1 MKTNQ
6 LSLTKLFEH
15 IKGMLLYHDHGYGI
29 LALLGTALLL
39 AFLIGIPYTE
49 TPALFVAG
57 EIADQTV
64 VAKRDF
70 LVEDEEGTKNRRD
83 QIRAIQP
90 LVFNYN
96 REVATHVRENILNL
110 LHTINTCSIYHD
122 INGLEKIQKQFNSTY
137 STAVTLDEFKTLTTA
152 KAQDFA
158 FETLLPWIDSRLS
171 DGILADSRILYNT
184 PNSILIRDSQT
195 LLERLRPT
203 GTGLIDLPSLTVAM
217 GNQIRSNMDISE
229 DTKQAL
235 LKIFPH
241 FLAPTLS
248 LNQEATNEK
257 TQAVLDTIKPIYF
270 QIHKGEIIIREGEVV
285 TREAQLKMQA
295 IFNSASTNFNF
306 HKSGGT
312 FLLSLIILLGLFM
325 TPSGQKGRILHT
337 KDQIFIAIIL
347 SLVGLSAGGLALI
360 TKTFSS
366 EISLSLLAYAFPI
379 SGFAGL
385 AVLIFAARRYCVIGF
400 LAAFYSSLFFQGDVS
415 LFLFYFTSSM
425 VNTWLILRSQ
435 SRQDVV
441 WSVVPL
447 FIALL
452 LCGFSSALIMGL
464 NTTQYLTLSYLLAAN
479 AILSIVILFTLSP
492 ILEMMFGYTTR
503 FRLMELMNLD
513 HPLLQKLMMETPGT
527 YHHSLVVSNLVET
540 GAKAIGANSLL
551 AKVGALYHDIG
562 KLGHPHYFI
571 ENQFDG
577 INPHDK
583 LSPRMSCLII
593 FPHVKYGLELA
604 ELHKLGKEI
613 TDMICQHHGTRM
625 PMYFYNKSVKLGEN
639 PKEADFRYAGPR
651 PQTKEAA
658 ILMMADTLEAAI
670 RSLPDPSSARIST
683 TVETLVK
690 NIYAEGQFDEADLTF
705 KDLNKLIDGFTRMLI
720 ALNHQRINYQNIKVG
735 DPNTKGNEPAPAKD
749 EEQKDKNPEAKEKK
763 AEVKTDV
770 KTDIKADSKTETK
783 KIQADKINN
792 TNDEKQV

>member
-1 MKTNQ
+1 MTKDNQ
-6 LSLTKLFEH
+6 LSLSKLFAH
-15 IKGMLLYHDHGYGI
+15 IKGMFLYHDHGYGMAA
-29 LALLGTALLL
+29 LAATALLMAL
-39 AFLIGIPYTE
+39 LIGMPSTE
-49 TPALFVAG
+49 NPALFVAG
-57 EIADQTV
+57 EIADKTV

-70 LVEDEEGTKNRRD
+70 LVEDEEGTKLRRD
-83 QIRAIQP
+83 KIRAVQP

-110 LHTINTCSIYHD
+110 LHTINTFSIYND
-122 INGLEKIQKQFNSTY
+122 VEGLEKIQKQFNSTY
-137 STAVTLDEFKTLTTA
+137 NTAITLEEFKALATA

-158 FETLLPWIDSRLS
+158 FDSLLPWIDSRLS

-184 PNSILIRDSQT
+184 PNSILILDSQT
-195 LLERLRPT
+195 LMEHLRPT
-203 GTGLIDLPSLTVAM
+203 GSGLIDLPSLTVAM
-217 GNQIRSNMDISE
+217 GNQIRANMDISE
-229 DTKQAL
+229 DSKQAL

-257 TQAVLDTIKPIYF
+257 TKAVLDTIKPIYL
-270 QIHKGEIIIREGEVV
+270 QVHKGEIIVREGEIV
-285 TREAQLKMQA
+285 TRDAQLKMQA

-306 HKSGGT
+306 HKASGT
-312 FLLSLIILLGLFM
+312 FLLSLIMLLGLFM
-325 TPSGQKGRILHT
+325 TPSGQKGRILHS
-337 KDQIFIAIIL
+337 KDQIFIALIL
-347 SLVGLSAGGLALI
+347 AIVGLGAGSLALV
-360 TKTFSS
+360 TKSLSS
-366 EISLSLLAYAFPI
+366 EISLSLLAYAFPV

-400 LAAFYSSLFFQGDVS
+400 LVSFYSSLLFQGDVA

-425 VNTWLILRSQ
+425 INTWLILRSQ

-441 WSVVPL
+441 WSVLPL

-452 LCGFSSALIMGL
+452 ISGFSSALIMGL
-464 NTTQYLTLSYLLAAN
+464 NPAQYLTLCYLLAIN

-513 HPLLQKLMMETPGT
+513 HPLLQRLMMETPGT

-540 GAKAIGANSLL
+540 GAKVIGANSLL

-571 ENQFDG
+571 ENQFG
-577 INPHDK
+577 GNNPHDK

-593 FPHVKYGLELA
+593 FSHVKYGLELA

-625 PMYFYNKSVKLGEN
+625 PMYFYNKAIKLGEN

-658 ILMMADTLEAAI
+658 ILMMADTLEAAV
-670 RSLPDPSSARIST
+670 RSLPDPSSARISS
-683 TVETLVK
+683 TVETLIK

-705 KDLNKLIDGFTRMLI
+705 KDLSKLIDGFTRMLI
-720 ALNHQRINYQNIKVG
+720 ALNHQRINYQNIKV
-735 DPNTKGNEPAPAKD
+735 NESSAAKED
-749 EEQKDKNPEAKEKK
+749 EQKEKNSEPKDK
-763 AEVKTDV
+763 
-770 KTDIKADSKTETK
+770 KTEQKEDMPKT
-783 KIQADKINN
+783 QED
-792 TNDEKQV
+792 THSHEEK

>member
-1 MKTNQ
+1 MTKDNQ
-6 LSLTKLFEH
+6 LSLGKLFVH
-15 IKGMLLYHDHGYGI
+15 IKGMLLYHDHGYGT
-29 LALLGTALLL
+29 LALLFTALLL

-49 TPALFVAG
+49 NPALFVAG

-70 LVEDEEGTKNRRD
+70 LVEDEEGTKLRRD
-83 QIRAIQP
+83 KIRAIQP

-110 LHTINTCSIYHD
+110 LHTINTFSIYND
-122 INGLEKIQKQFNSTY
+122 VDGLEKIQKQFNSTY
-137 STAVTLDEFKTLTTA
+137 NTAITLGEFKALASA
-152 KAQDFA
+152 KTQDFA
-158 FETLLPWIDSRLS
+158 FDNLLPWIDSRLS

-195 LLERLRPT
+195 LMERLRPT

-217 GNQIRSNMDISE
+217 GNQIRANMEISE
-229 DTKQAL
+229 DSKQAL

-270 QIHKGEIIIREGEVV
+270 QIHKGEIIVREGEVV
-285 TREAQLKMQA
+285 TRDAQLKMQA
-295 IFNSASTNFNF
+295 IFNSASANFNF
-306 HKSGGT
+306 HKAGGT

-325 TPSGQKGRILHT
+325 TPSGQRGRILHT
-337 KDQIFIAIIL
+337 KDQIFIAL
-347 SLVGLSAGGLALI
+347 TLALVGLGACGLAFA
-360 TKTFSS
+360 TKSLS
-366 EISLSLLAYAFPI
+366 AAIPLSLLAYAFPV

-400 LAAFYSSLFFQGDVS
+400 LVSFYTSLFFQGDVA
-415 LFLFYFTSSM
+415 LFLFYFINSM
-425 VNTWLILRSQ
+425 MNTWLILRSQ

-441 WSVVPL
+441 WSVLPL

-452 LCGFSSALIMGL
+452 VSGFSSALITGL
-464 NTTQYLTLSYLLAAN
+464 NSAQYLTLCYLLAAN
-479 AILSIVILFTLSP
+479 AILSIIILFTLSP

-513 HPLLQKLMMETPGT
+513 HPLLQRLMMETPGT

-593 FPHVKYGLELA
+593 FSHVKYGLELA
-604 ELHKLGKEI
+604 EIHKLGKEI

-625 PMYFYNKSVKLGEN
+625 PMYFYNKAVKQGEN

-658 ILMMADTLEAAI
+658 ILMMADTLEAAV
-670 RSLPDPSSARIST
+670 RSLPDPSSARISS
-683 TVETLVK
+683 TVETLIK

-705 KDLNKLIDGFTRMLI
+705 KDLSKLIDGFTRMLI
-720 ALNHQRINYQNIKVG
+720 ALNHQRINYQSIKVN
-735 DPNTKGNEPAPAKD
+735 DPNTAKEEP
-749 EEQKDKNPEAKEKK
+749 KNPEPKEK
-763 AEVKTDV
+763 
-770 KTDIKADSKTETK
+770 ITEQNEDNQKNQVT
-783 KIQADKINN
+783 ANN
-792 TNDEKQV
+792 HSHEEK

>member
-1 MKTNQ
+1 MMKDNQ
-6 LSLTKLFEH
+6 LSLSKLFAH
-15 IKGMLLYHDHGYGI
+15 IKGMLLYHDHSYGMAA
-29 LALLGTALLL
+29 LAATALLL
-39 AFLIGIPYTE
+39 AFLIGMPHTE
-49 TPALFVAG
+49 NPALFVAG
-57 EIADQTV
+57 EIADKTV

-70 LVEDEEGTKNRRD
+70 LVEDEEGTKLRRD
-83 QIRAIQP
+83 KIRALQP

-110 LHTINTCSIYHD
+110 LHTINTFSIYHD
-122 INGLEKIQKQFNSTY
+122 EEGLEKVQKQFNSTY
-137 STAVTLDEFKTLTTA
+137 NTTVTLDEFKALATA

-158 FETLLPWIDSRLS
+158 FDRLLPWIDSRLS
-171 DGILADSRILYNT
+171 EGILADSRILYNT
-184 PNSILIRDSQT
+184 PNSILILDSQT
-195 LLERLRPT
+195 FMEHLRPT

-217 GNQIRSNMDISE
+217 GNQIRANMDISE
-229 DTKQAL
+229 DSKQAL

-257 TQAVLDTIKPIYF
+257 TKAVLDTIKPIYL
-270 QIHKGEIIIREGEVV
+270 QVHKGEIIAREGEIV
-285 TREAQLKMQA
+285 TRDAQIKMQA
-295 IFNSASTNFNF
+295 IFNSASTNFNY
-306 HKSGGT
+306 HKAAGT
-312 FLLSLIILLGLFM
+312 FLLSLIMLLGLFM
-325 TPSGQKGRILHT
+325 TPSGQKGRVLHD
-337 KDQIFIAIIL
+337 KDQIFIAL
-347 SLVGLSAGGLALI
+347 SLALVGLGAGCLALV
-360 TKTFSS
+360 TKNLSS
-366 EISLSLLAYAFPI
+366 EISLSLLAYAFPVP
-379 SGFAGL
+379 GFAGL

-400 LAAFYSSLFFQGDVS
+400 LVSFYTSLLFQGDVP

-425 VNTWLILRSQ
+425 INTWLILRSQ

-441 WSVVPL
+441 WSVLPL

-452 LCGFSSALIMGL
+452 IAGFSSALIMGL
-464 NTTQYLTLSYLLAAN
+464 TPAQYLTLCYLLAAN

-513 HPLLQKLMMETPGT
+513 HPLLQRLMMETPGT

-540 GAKAIGANSLL
+540 GAKVIGANSLL

-571 ENQFDG
+571 ENQFGG

-593 FPHVKYGLELA
+593 FSHVKYGLELA

-625 PMYFYNKSVKLGEN
+625 PMYFYNKSIKLGEN

-658 ILMMADTLEAAI
+658 ILMMADTLEAAV
-670 RSLPDPSSARIST
+670 RSLPDPSSARISS
-683 TVETLVK
+683 TVETLIK

-705 KDLNKLIDGFTRMLI
+705 KDLSKLIDGFTRMLI
-720 ALNHQRINYQNIKVG
+720 ALNHQRINYQNIKVN
-735 DPNTKGNEPAPAKD
+735 DNNTAKE
-749 EEQKDKNPEAKEKK
+749 EEQKEKK
-763 AEVKTDV
+763 TEQKEDTL
-770 KTDIKADSKTETK
+770 KNQDISHSHE
-783 KIQADKINN
+783 
-792 TNDEKQV
+792 EK

>member
-1 MKTNQ
+1 MTKDNQ
-6 LSLTKLFEH
+6 LSLGKLFVH
-15 IKGMLLYHDHGYGI
+15 IKGMLLYHDHGYGT
-29 LALLGTALLL
+29 LALLFTALLL

-49 TPALFVAG
+49 NPALFVAG

-70 LVEDEEGTKNRRD
+70 LVEDEEGTKLRRD
-83 QIRAIQP
+83 KIRAIQP

-110 LHTINTCSIYHD
+110 LHTINTFSIYND
-122 INGLEKIQKQFNSTY
+122 VDGLEKIQKQFNSTY
-137 STAVTLDEFKTLTTA
+137 NTAITLGEFKALASA
-152 KAQDFA
+152 KTQDFA
-158 FETLLPWIDSRLS
+158 FDSLLPWIDSRLS

-195 LLERLRPT
+195 LMERLRPT

-217 GNQIRSNMDISE
+217 GNQIRANMEISE
-229 DTKQAL
+229 DSKQAL

-270 QIHKGEIIIREGEVV
+270 QIHKGEIIVHEGEVV
-285 TREAQLKMQA
+285 TRDAQLKMQA
-295 IFNSASTNFNF
+295 IFNSASANFNF
-306 HKSGGT
+306 HKTGGT

-325 TPSGQKGRILHT
+325 TPSGQRGRILHT
-337 KDQIFIAIIL
+337 RDQIFIAL
-347 SLVGLSAGGLALI
+347 TLALVGLGAGGLAFAARSLSAAI
-360 TKTFSS
+360 P
-366 EISLSLLAYAFPI
+366 LSLLAYAFPV

-400 LAAFYSSLFFQGDVS
+400 LVSFYTGLFFQGDVA
-415 LFLFYFTSSM
+415 LFLFYFINSM
-425 VNTWLILRSQ
+425 MNTWLILRSQ

-441 WSVVPL
+441 WSVLPL

-452 LCGFSSALIMGL
+452 VSGFSSALITGL
-464 NTTQYLTLSYLLAAN
+464 NSAQYLTLCYLLAAN

-513 HPLLQKLMMETPGT
+513 HPLLQRLMMETPGT

-593 FPHVKYGLELA
+593 FSHVKYGLELA
-604 ELHKLGKEI
+604 EIHKLGKEI

-625 PMYFYNKSVKLGEN
+625 PMYFYNKAVKQGEN

-658 ILMMADTLEAAI
+658 ILMMADTLEAAV
-670 RSLPDPSSARIST
+670 RSLPDPSSARISS
-683 TVETLVK
+683 TVETLIK

-705 KDLNKLIDGFTRMLI
+705 KDLSKLIDGFTRMLI
-720 ALNHQRINYQNIKVG
+720 ALNHQRINYQNIKVN
-735 DPNTKGNEPAPAKD
+735 DPNTAKEEEP
-749 EEQKDKNPEAKEKK
+749 KNPEQKEK
-763 AEVKTDV
+763 
-770 KTDIKADSKTETK
+770 ITEQNEDNQKNQVT
-783 KIQADKINN
+783 ANN
-792 TNDEKQV
+792 HSHEEK

>member
-1 MKTNQ
+1 MKDNQ
-6 LSLTKLFEH
+6 LSLSKLFAH
-15 IKGMLLYHDHGYGI
+15 IKGMLLYHDHDYGI
-29 LALLGTALLL
+29 LALIFTALLL

-49 TPALFVAG
+49 NPALFVAG

-70 LVEDEEGTKNRRD
+70 LVEDEEGTKLRRD
-83 QIRAIQP
+83 KIRAIQP

-110 LHTINTCSIYHD
+110 LHTINTFSIYHD
-122 INGLEKIQKQFNSTY
+122 IEGLEKIQKQFNSTY
-137 STAVTLDEFKTLTTA
+137 NTAITLNEFKTLASA
-152 KAQDFA
+152 KTQDFA
-158 FETLLPWIDSRLS
+158 FDTLLPWLDSRLS

-195 LLERLRPT
+195 LMERLRPT

-217 GNQIRSNMDISE
+217 GNQIRANMEISE
-229 DTKQAL
+229 DSKQAL

-270 QIHKGEIIIREGEVV
+270 QIHKGEIIVREGEVV
-285 TREAQLKMQA
+285 TRDAQLKMQA
-295 IFNSASTNFNF
+295 IFNSASANFNF
-306 HKSGGT
+306 HKTSGT
-312 FLLSLIILLGLFM
+312 FLLSIILLLGLFM
-325 TPSGQKGRILHT
+325 TPSGQRGRILHT

-347 SLVGLSAGGLALI
+347 AFVGLGAGCLALAA
-360 TKTFSS
+360 KSFSAA
-366 EISLSLLAYAFPI
+366 IPLSLLAYAFPV

-400 LAAFYSSLFFQGDVS
+400 LVSFYTSLFFQGDVA
-415 LFLFYFTSSM
+415 LFLFYFITSM
-425 VNTWLILRSQ
+425 MNTWLILRSQ

-441 WSVVPL
+441 WSVIPL

-452 LCGFSSALIMGL
+452 ISGFSSALIMGL
-464 NTTQYLTLSYLLAAN
+464 NSTQYLTLCYLLAAN
-479 AILSIVILFTLSP
+479 AILSIIILFSLSP

-513 HPLLQKLMMETPGT
+513 HPLLQRLMMETPGT

-540 GAKAIGANSLL
+540 GAKVIGANSLL

-593 FPHVKYGLELA
+593 FSHVKYGLELA
-604 ELHKLGKEI
+604 EIHKLGKEI

-625 PMYFYNKSVKLGEN
+625 PMYFYNKSVKMGEN

-658 ILMMADTLEAAI
+658 ILMMADTLEAAV
-670 RSLPDPSSARIST
+670 RSLPDPSSARISS
-683 TVETLVK
+683 TVETLIK

-705 KDLNKLIDGFTRMLI
+705 KDLSKLIEGFTRMLI
-720 ALNHQRINYQNIKVG
+720 ALNHQRINYQNVKVN
-735 DPNTKGNEPAPAKD
+735 DPNMTKETVKE
-749 EEQKDKNPEAKEKK
+749 EEQKEKK
-763 AEVKTDV
+763 TELKENNQ
-770 KTDIKADSKTETK
+770 KNQSDIHSHE
-783 KIQADKINN
+783 
-792 TNDEKQV
+792 EK

>member
-1 MKTNQ
+1 MKDNQ
-6 LSLTKLFEH
+6 LSLSKLFAH
-15 IKGMLLYHDHGYGI
+15 IKGMLLYHDHDYGI
-29 LALLGTALLL
+29 LALIFTALLL

-49 TPALFVAG
+49 NPALFVAG

-70 LVEDEEGTKNRRD
+70 LVEDEEGTKLRRD
-83 QIRAIQP
+83 KIRAIQP

-110 LHTINTCSIYHD
+110 LHTINTFSIYHD
-122 INGLEKIQKQFNSTY
+122 IEGLEKIQKQFNSTY
-137 STAVTLDEFKTLTTA
+137 NTAITLNEFKTLASA
-152 KAQDFA
+152 KTQDFA
-158 FETLLPWIDSRLS
+158 FDTLLPWLDSRLS

-195 LLERLRPT
+195 LMERLRPT

-217 GNQIRSNMDISE
+217 GNQIRANMEISE
-229 DTKQAL
+229 DSKQAL

-270 QIHKGEIIIREGEVV
+270 QIHKGEIIVREGEVV
-285 TREAQLKMQA
+285 TRDAQLKMQA
-295 IFNSASTNFNF
+295 IFNSASANFNF
-306 HKSGGT
+306 HKTSGT
-312 FLLSLIILLGLFM
+312 FLLSIILLLGLFM
-325 TPSGQKGRILHT
+325 TPSGQRGRILHT

-347 SLVGLSAGGLALI
+347 AFVGLGAGCLALAA
-360 TKTFSS
+360 KSFSAA
-366 EISLSLLAYAFPI
+366 IPLSLLAYAFPV

-385 AVLIFAARRYCVIGF
+385 AVLIFSARRYCVIGF
-400 LAAFYSSLFFQGDVS
+400 LVSFYTSLFFQGDVA
-415 LFLFYFTSSM
+415 LFLFYFITSM
-425 VNTWLILRSQ
+425 MNTWLILRSQ

-441 WSVVPL
+441 WSVIPL

-452 LCGFSSALIMGL
+452 ISGFSSALIMGL
-464 NTTQYLTLSYLLAAN
+464 NSTQYLTLCYLLAAN
-479 AILSIVILFTLSP
+479 AILSIIILFSLSP

-513 HPLLQKLMMETPGT
+513 HPLLQRLMMETPGT

-540 GAKAIGANSLL
+540 GAKVIGANSLL

-593 FPHVKYGLELA
+593 FSHVKYGLELA
-604 ELHKLGKEI
+604 EIHKLGKEI

-625 PMYFYNKSVKLGEN
+625 PMYFYNKSVKMGEN

-658 ILMMADTLEAAI
+658 ILMMADTLEAAV
-670 RSLPDPSSARIST
+670 RSLPDPSSARISS
-683 TVETLVK
+683 TVETLIK

-705 KDLNKLIDGFTRMLI
+705 KDLSKLIEGFTRMLI
-720 ALNHQRINYQNIKVG
+720 ALNHQRINYQNVKVN
-735 DPNTKGNEPAPAKD
+735 DPNMTKETVKE
-749 EEQKDKNPEAKEKK
+749 EEQKEKK
-763 AEVKTDV
+763 TELKENNQ
-770 KTDIKADSKTETK
+770 KNQSDIHSHE
-783 KIQADKINN
+783 
-792 TNDEKQV
+792 EK

>member
-1 MKTNQ
+1 MMKDNQ
-6 LSLTKLFEH
+6 LSLSKLFAH
-15 IKGMLLYHDHGYGI
+15 IKGMLLYHDHGYGT
-29 LALLGTALLL
+29 LALISTALLL

-49 TPALFVAG
+49 NTALFVAG

-70 LVEDEEGTKNRRD
+70 LVEDEEGTKVRRD
-83 QIRAIQP
+83 KIRAIQP

-110 LHTINTCSIYHD
+110 LHTINTYSIYND
-122 INGLEKIQKQFNSTY
+122 IDGLEKIQKQFNSSY
-137 STAVTLDEFKTLTTA
+137 NTAIALSEFKALASA
-152 KAQDFA
+152 KTQDFA
-158 FETLLPWIDSRLS
+158 FDSLLPWIDSRLS

-195 LLERLRPT
+195 LMERLRPT

-217 GNQIRSNMDISE
+217 GNQIRANMEISE
-229 DTKQAL
+229 DSKQAL

-257 TQAVLDTIKPIYF
+257 TQAALDTIKPIYF
-270 QIHKGEIIIREGEVV
+270 QIHKGEIIVREGEVV
-285 TREAQLKMQA
+285 TRDAQLKMQA
-295 IFNSASTNFNF
+295 IFNSASANFNF
-306 HKSGGT
+306 HKAGGT

-325 TPSGQKGRILHT
+325 TPSGQRGRILHT
-337 KDQIFIAIIL
+337 KDQIFIALIL
-347 SLVGLSAGGLALI
+347 TLVGLGAGCLAFATKSLSAAI
-360 TKTFSS
+360 P
-366 EISLSLLAYAFPI
+366 LSLLAYAFPV

-400 LAAFYSSLFFQGDVS
+400 LVSFYTSLFFQGDVA
-415 LFLFYFTSSM
+415 LFLFYFTNSM
-425 VNTWLILRSQ
+425 MNTWLILRSQ

-441 WSVVPL
+441 WSVIPL

-452 LCGFSSALIMGL
+452 ITGFSSALIMGL
-464 NTTQYLTLSYLLAAN
+464 NSTQYLTLCYLLAAN
-479 AILSIVILFTLSP
+479 AILSIIILFTLSP

-513 HPLLQKLMMETPGT
+513 HPLLQRLMMETPGT

-593 FPHVKYGLELA
+593 FSHVKYGLELA
-604 ELHKLGKEI
+604 EIHKLGKEI

-625 PMYFYNKSVKLGEN
+625 PMYFYNKALKQGEN

-658 ILMMADTLEAAI
+658 ILMMADTLEAAV
-670 RSLPDPSSARIST
+670 RSLPDPSSARISS
-683 TVETLVK
+683 TVETLIK

-705 KDLNKLIDGFTRMLI
+705 KDLSKLIDGFTRMLI
-720 ALNHQRINYQNIKVG
+720 ALNHQRINYQNVKVN
-735 DPNTKGNEPAPAKD
+735 DPGMAKEPAKE
-749 EEQKDKNPEAKEKK
+749 EEQKNPEQKEKK
-763 AEVKTDV
+763 EKEDSQKNQTD
-770 KTDIKADSKTETK
+770 TPSPDTHSY
-783 KIQADKINN
+783 
-792 TNDEKQV
+792 EK

>member
-1 MKTNQ
+1 MTKDNQ
-6 LSLTKLFEH
+6 LSLSKLFAH
-15 IKGMLLYHDHGYGI
+15 IKGMLLYHDHGYGMAA
-29 LALLGTALLL
+29 LAATALLL
-39 AFLIGIPYTE
+39 AFLIGMPSTE
-49 TPALFVAG
+49 NPALFVAG
-57 EIADQTV
+57 EIADKTV
-64 VAKRDF
+64 IAKRDF
-70 LVEDEEGTKNRRD
+70 LVEDEEGTKLRRD
-83 QIRAIQP
+83 KIRAIQP

-110 LHTINTCSIYHD
+110 LHTINTFSIYHD
-122 INGLEKIQKQFNSTY
+122 IDGLEKIQKQFNSTY
-137 STAVTLDEFKTLTTA
+137 NTAITLEEFKALAAA
-152 KAQDFA
+152 KTQDFA
-158 FETLLPWIDSRLS
+158 FDNLLPWIDSRLS

-184 PNSILIRDSQT
+184 PNSILILDSQT
-195 LLERLRPT
+195 FMEHLRPT

-217 GNQIRSNMDISE
+217 GNQIRANMDISE
-229 DTKQAL
+229 DSKQAL

-257 TQAVLDTIKPIYF
+257 TKAVLDTIKPIYL
-270 QIHKGEIIIREGEVV
+270 QVHKGEIIVREGEIV
-285 TREAQLKMQA
+285 TRDAQIKMQA
-295 IFNSASTNFNF
+295 IFNSASTNFNY
-306 HKSGGT
+306 HKAGGT
-312 FLLSLIILLGLFM
+312 FLLSLIMFLGLFM
-325 TPSGQKGRILHT
+325 TPSGQKGRILHS
-337 KDQIFIAIIL
+337 KDQVFIAIIL
-347 SLVGLSAGGLALI
+347 AFVGLGAGILALV
-360 TKTFSS
+360 TKNLSS
-366 EISLSLLAYAFPI
+366 EISLSLLAYAFPV

-400 LAAFYSSLFFQGDVS
+400 LVSFYCSLLFQGDVA

-425 VNTWLILRSQ
+425 INTWLILRSQ

-441 WSVVPL
+441 WSVLPL

-452 LCGFSSALIMGL
+452 ISGFSSALIMGL
-464 NTTQYLTLSYLLAAN
+464 NPAQYLTLCYFLAAN

-513 HPLLQKLMMETPGT
+513 HPLLQRLMMETPGT

-577 INPHDK
+577 INPHNK

-593 FPHVKYGLELA
+593 FSHVKYGLELA

-658 ILMMADTLEAAI
+658 ILMMADTLEAAV
-670 RSLPDPSSARIST
+670 RSLPDPSSARISS
-683 TVETLVK
+683 TVETLIK

-705 KDLNKLIDGFTRMLI
+705 KDLSKLIDGFTRMLI
-720 ALNHQRINYQNIKVG
+720 ALNHQRINYQNIKV
-735 DPNTKGNEPAPAKD
+735 NETNSAKED
-749 EEQKDKNPEAKEKK
+749 EQKDKNPEQKDK
-763 AEVKTDV
+763 
-770 KTDIKADSKTETK
+770 KTEQTDDTQK
-783 KIQADKINN
+783 NQEH
-792 TNDEKQV
+792 THSHEEK